1 MKITEVELT
10 QWLLSL
16 NSEQKKVAIE
26 LIKEI
31 GGYTSALSLTDSD
44 VMDILTPYLEDES
57 EIQVKS
63 MSFYGKPDLNGEYPE
78 FLSSYP

>member
-1 MKITEVELT
+1 MKITIVDLT

-16 NSEQKKVAIE
+16 NPEQRKVAIE

-31 GGYTSALSLTDSD
+31 GSYPSDLSLTDSD

-57 EIQVKS
+57 EED
-63 MSFYGKPDLNGEYPE
+63 FPD
-78 FLSSYP
+78 FHASYP